1 MIDLIKKTMLAG
13 VGLAAMTKDKVEEL
27 AEELTEKGELSEKE
41 AKELVEDL
49 LKRSKRAKKDLNK
62 KMEDVVTKV
71 LKKMDVATKKD
82 IARLDRKIKNR
93 KIPSA
98 GKNGSLQE
106 RWVSLWAAVLP
117 GGGRISG

>member
-1 MIDLIKKTMLAG
+1 MFDLIKKTMLAG

-41 AKELVEDL
+41 GKELVDDL
-49 LKRSKRAKKDLNK
+49 LKRSKQAKKDLDK

-82 IARLDRKIKNR
+82 IARMDRKIKNI
-93 KIPSA
+93 KQLS
-98 GKNGSLQE
+98 
-106 RWVSLWAAVLP
+106 
-117 GGGRISG
+117 

>member
-49 LKRSKRAKKDLNK
+49 LKRSKQAKKDLNK

-71 LKKMDVATKKD
+71 LKKMDVATKQD
-82 IARLDRKIKNR
+82 IARLDKKISNIK
-93 KIPSA
+93 K
-98 GKNGSLQE
+98 
-106 RWVSLWAAVLP
+106 
-117 GGGRISG
+117 

>member
-49 LKRSKRAKKDLNK
+49 LERSKQAKKDLNK

-82 IARLDRKIKNR
+82 IARLDRKIKNI
-93 KIPSA
+93 K
-98 GKNGSLQE
+98 
-106 RWVSLWAAVLP
+106 
-117 GGGRISG
+117 

>member
-1 MIDLIKKTMLAG
+1 MIDLIKKTILAG

-49 LKRSKRAKKDLNK
+49 LERSKQAKKDLNK

-82 IARLDRKIKNR
+82 IAQLDRKIKNI
-93 KIPSA
+93 KE
-98 GKNGSLQE
+98 L
-106 RWVSLWAAVLP
+106 L
-117 GGGRISG
+117 